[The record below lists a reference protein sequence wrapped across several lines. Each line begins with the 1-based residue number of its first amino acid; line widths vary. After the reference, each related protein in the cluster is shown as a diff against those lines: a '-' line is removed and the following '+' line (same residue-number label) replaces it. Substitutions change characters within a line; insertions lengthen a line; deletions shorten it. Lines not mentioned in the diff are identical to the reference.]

1 MTMTDVTTG
10 LLGSASLPW
19 VIRPA
24 KPGLDGAAWAQ
35 AHMES
40 IERELLVHGAIL
52 FRDFGVDSIPAFERF
67 ASAITPDL
75 YGEYGDL
82 PRESQS
88 DRIYKST
95 PYPKEKSILF
105 HNESSHMHRW
115 PLRQWFHCVR
125 PAVQGGETPIVDC
138 RRVFESLDPG
148 LAETF
153 AAKGLLYV
161 RNFVEGLDVSWQ
173 SFFRTEERSEV
184 ERFCADAGSE
194 FEWNDDESLT
204 TRQRS
209 PAVARHPQTGESVF
223 FNQIQLHHVA
233 CLDPALRESL
243 LAVFAEQGLPRNVY
257 FGDGSAIADAVVERI
272 GELYEQAAVGV
283 AWQAGDVLLV
293 DNMLVAHGRRPFGG
307 ERRIAV
313 AMARIM
319 KLEELVPV

>member
-1 MTMTDVTTG
+1 MG
-10 LLGSASLPW
+10 PLGGASLPW
-19 VIRPA
+19 VIRPTA
-24 KPGLDGAAWAQ
+24 PGLDGVAWAK
-35 AHMES
+35 AHQEA
-40 IERELLVHGAIL
+40 IEQELLAHGAIL
-52 FRDFGVDSIPAFERF
+52 FRGFDIDSIQAFERF
-67 ASAITPDL
+67 ASAVTPDL

-82 PRESQS
+82 PRVAQS
-88 DRIYKST
+88 DRVYKST
-95 PYPKEKSILF
+95 PYPREKAILF

-115 PLRQWFHCVR
+115 PLRQWFHCVQS
-125 PAVQGGETPIVDC
+125 AEHGGETPIVDC
-138 RRVFESLDPG
+138 RQMYSSLDPE

-153 AAKGLLYV
+153 ARKGLLYV

-173 SFFRTEERSEV
+173 SFFRTEDRAEV
-184 ERFCADAGSE
+184 ERFCAGAGIE

-209 PAVARHPQTGESVF
+209 PAVARHPVTEELVF

-243 LAVFAEQGLPRNVY
+243 LAIFPEEGLPRNVY
-257 FGDGSAIADAVVERI
+257 FGDGSPIDDAIVDRI

-283 AWQAGDVLLV
+283 AWQTGDVLLV
-293 DNMLVAHGRRPFGG
+293 DNMLVAHGRRPFDG

-319 KLEELVPV
+319 KLEELAPV